1 VGDPED
7 IHGHVVAPGD
17 ERDQAGE
24 LAALDPGGHRVVQLS
39 WHGTTLPGPSDI
51 FPTIMSCGFL
61 SVAGSRVPGMDQTW
75 RHLPA
80 PARPVAAATAA
91 AVIAARSRER
101 EALDD
106 AVRELA
112 ALDPAATG
120 LILGTAVR
128 LLLEETHPDGLDG
141 EAVRGVLEHSVRTGL
156 GWQSEVDPHVVL
168 VLLAGALG
176 VTDEDGA
183 PLPEPEV
190 RARHAALLLADL
202 AGPRPIEPVLTAAL
216 DEIARVQLND

>member
-1 VGDPED
+1 
-7 IHGHVVAPGD
+7 
-17 ERDQAGE
+17 
-24 LAALDPGGHRVVQLS
+24 
-39 WHGTTLPGPSDI
+39 
-51 FPTIMSCGFL
+51 
-61 SVAGSRVPGMDQTW
+61 MDKTW

-106 AVRELA
+106 AVRDLA

-141 EAVRGVLEHSVRTGL
+141 EAVRSVLDHSVRTGL
-156 GWQSEVDPHVVL
+156 DWQPEVDPHVVL
-168 VLLAGALG
+168 QLLAGALG

-202 AGPRPIEPVLTAAL
+202 AGPRPIEPVLTASL